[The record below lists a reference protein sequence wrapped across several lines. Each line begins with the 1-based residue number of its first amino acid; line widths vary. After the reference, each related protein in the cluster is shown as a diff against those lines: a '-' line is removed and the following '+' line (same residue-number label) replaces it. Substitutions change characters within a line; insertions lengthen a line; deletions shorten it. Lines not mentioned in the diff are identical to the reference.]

1 MIPARGDRP
10 GCAPMIT
17 GSSVLLNL
25 LESSFCQ
32 SPLGSVKAEMRGV
45 GSARENALCIVRLPP
60 ANSPG
65 VRGWPPWLRVHLE
78 PKVSSLCRLINVWST
93 RKHLSSATMSLSR
106 VILTR
111 TTEFLIMTPG
121 LCSNAYIY

>member
-1 MIPARGDRP
+1 MRSCDYRTLCP
-10 GCAPMIT
+10 
-17 GSSVLLNL
+17 
-25 LESSFCQ
+25 LEPFGVQ
-32 SPLGSVKAEMRGV
+32 FLPVTPGSVKAEMRGV
-45 GSARENALCIVRLPP
+45 GSARENALCIVHLPP
-60 ANSPG
+60 ANSPE
-65 VRGWPPWLRVHLE
+65 VRGWPPWLRVHLK
-78 PKVSSLCRLINVWST
+78 PKVSSLCGLISVWST